1 MTAPDIEPRIEATL
15 KSLAAKVEALE
26 RDELE
31 VESVPGLLDVEFEDG
46 TKLIL
51 SRQSATGQIW
61 LAEPQGGWRF
71 DLRDGRWIDDK
82 RGVDLQAALERLL
95 AGKLGATVS
104 LG

>member
-1 MTAPDIEPRIEATL
+1 MTAPGIEQRIEATL
-15 KSLAAKVEALE
+15 ERLAARVEALE

-31 VESVPGLLDVEFEDG
+31 VERVPGRLDVEFEDG

-61 LAEPQGGWRF
+61 LAEPQGGWHF

-82 RGVDLQAALERLL
+82 RGVDLESALEQLL
-95 AGKLGATVS
+95 AAKLGAPVS
-104 LG
+104 LA

>member
-1 MTAPDIEPRIEATL
+1 MAAADGEQRIETALARLASRIEAL
-15 KSLAAKVEALE
+15 GRE
-26 RDELE
+26 ELE
-31 VESVPGLLDVEFEDG
+31 VESVPGRVDVEFEDG

-71 DLRDGRWIDDK
+71 DLRDGRWICDK
-82 RGVDLQAALERLL
+82 RGVDLVAELERLL
-95 AGKLGATVS
+95 SGRLGAAVS